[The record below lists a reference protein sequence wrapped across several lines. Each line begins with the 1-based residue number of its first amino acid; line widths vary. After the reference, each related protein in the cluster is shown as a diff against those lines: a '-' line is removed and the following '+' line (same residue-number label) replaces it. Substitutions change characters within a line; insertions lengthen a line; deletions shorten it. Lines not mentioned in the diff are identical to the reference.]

1 MKERLEQIQ
10 AGNIFGEHEV
20 GDIAGELLSGGVSD
34 VEKAD
39 FLQALHHRGETPE
52 EIRSFASSF
61 LRRAEPFS
69 VPREIDGFIDV
80 CGTGGDKLGLF
91 NISTAVMFVT
101 AGAGARVVKHGNRGI
116 TSRSGGA
123 DVLESLGIPGDLPM
137 EKLLGMLEEAGATF
151 LFAPRF
157 HPSFKAVAPARKILA
172 ERGSASLFNLLGPLL
187 NPAAPRFQLAG
198 VFSETLLPL
207 YASVLPSLGRERAW
221 VVHGRAPGGKVMD
234 EISTLGATLVAEV
247 RPDGTTTFELSPEAI
262 AIPAATLE
270 GLQGGDAGENALR
283 ISRILAGEERGPT
296 RDIVAVNAA
305 AALQI
310 AGVASGWPESLLRA
324 NEAIDSG
331 AALSVLTKMQRIA
344 RV

>member
-1 MKERLEQIQ
+1 MRERLEQIH
-10 AGNIFGEHEV
+10 AGKIFGEAEV
-20 GDIAGELLSGGVSD
+20 ADIAGELLSDGVSD
-34 VEKAD
+34 MEKAD
-39 FLQALHHRGETPE
+39 FLQALHHRSETPE
-52 EIRSFASSF
+52 EIRAFATSF
-61 LRRAEPFS
+61 LRRAEPFI
-69 VPREIDGFIDV
+69 VPRDIGGLIDV

-101 AGAGARVVKHGNRGI
+101 AGAGARVAKHGNRGI

-123 DVLESLGIPGDLPM
+123 DVLDALGIPCDLPM

-172 ERGSASLFNLLGPLL
+172 ERGSASLFNMLGPLL

-198 VFSETLLPL
+198 VFSEALLPL
-207 YASVLPSLGRERAW
+207 YASVLPGLGRERAW
-221 VVHGRAPGGKVMD
+221 VVHGRAPGGKVVD
-234 EISTLGATLVAEV
+234 EVSTLGATLVSEV
-247 RPDGTTTFELSPEAI
+247 TPDGATTFELSPEAI
-262 AIPAATLE
+262 TVPAATLE
-270 GLQGGDAGENALR
+270 SLQGGDAGENALR

-310 AGVASGWPESLLRA
+310 AGVAAGWPESLLRA

-344 RV
+344 RA